1 MTSMSV
7 ELVVVRCII
16 VATMSVKFIVMGY
29 VVMVSSSEHVLVG
42 MVGYVVMVTSSENMF
57 GGVQRICVM
66 SGRNAMTIMSD
77 KVLVGMMR
85 GCNTVTIMS
94 VQVGVVAWSV
104 VERLVFSMG
113 RQVMKRYAVLHLSA
127 KEDLGEGKTD

>member
-7 ELVVVRCII
+7 ELVVVRCIV

-29 VVMVSSSEHVLVG
+29 VVMVTSSEHVLVG

-113 RQVMKRYAVLHLSA
+113 RQVMKRNAVLHLSA

>member
-1 MTSMSV
+1 MTTVSI
-7 ELVVVRCII
+7 EFVVMGCIV

-29 VVMVSSSEHVLVG
+29 VVMVTSSEHVLVG
-42 MVGYVVMVTSSENMF
+42 MVGYVVMVTSSESMF
-57 GGVQRICVM
+57 GGVERICVM

-113 RQVMKRYAVLHLSA
+113 RQVMKRNAVLHLSA

>member
-1 MTSMSV
+1 MTTVSIEFVVMGCVVMTS
-7 ELVVVRCII
+7 
-16 VATMSVKFIVMGY
+16 MSVKFIVMGY
-29 VVMVSSSEHVLVG
+29 VVMV
-42 MVGYVVMVTSSENMF
+42 TSSESMF
-57 GGVQRICVM
+57 GGVERICVM

-85 GCNTVTIMS
+85 GCNAVTIMS

-113 RQVMKRYAVLHLSA
+113 R
-127 KEDLGEGKTD
+127 